1 MGWDYDAFLQDN
13 YEESCG
19 EENEEES
26 IDADD
31 APEEEDTEDVL
42 DNMNRRMEAFAIG
55 AGDI

>member
-1 MGWDYDAFLQDN
+1 MGLDYDAYLQRQ

-31 APEEEDTEDVL
+31 ATEEEDTEDVL
-42 DNMNRRMEAFAIG
+42 DNMNRRMESFAIS
-55 AGDI
+55 AGDL